1 MEKIFNN
8 KTICFMGD
16 SITYN
21 GKFIYDLRA
30 YFHGKND
37 KPLIYN
43 RGASGNRSI
52 MLKDIFDGEIK
63 DMNPDYV
70 VVNFGVNDVG
80 IWLYDSFKEVTDE
93 ILEERKVRNDEYF
106 RGIRESIEII
116 KANGITPILSSPFPV
131 NELIIEKEEV
141 ETVGDNKEKKDYIG
155 PSFYKRA
162 TFRNINGVLRYYA
175 EQLKIIASEMGAI
188 YLPMFETLYPITLEV
203 DGIFTEDGIHYTQ
216 TGADYIAKTILE
228 NFGYEIAEPIFKKTA
243 ENDEIARI
251 ELLERRAGCIRRGY
265 PYHPMYGDFTDEQV
279 FEHARELLKSPTD
292 WLRAMAQVTLDYYYK
307 IDKLRATL
315 FEMTKNF

>member
-1 MEKIFNN
+1 MGKNFDN

-30 YFHGKND
+30 YFQGKQD
-37 KPLIYN
+37 KPLMYN

-52 MLKDIFDGEIK
+52 MVKDIFVKEIEN
-63 DMNPDYV
+63 MNPDYV
-70 VVNFGVNDVG
+70 VVNFGVNDAG
-80 IWLYDSFKEVTDE
+80 IWLYDSLKEVTPE
-93 ILEERKVRNDEYF
+93 LLEERKIRNDEYF

-116 KANGITPILSSPFPV
+116 KANGIAPIISSPFPV
-131 NELIIEKEEV
+131 NELIVEKEDV

-175 EQLKIIASEMGAI
+175 EQVKIIASEMGAM
-188 YLPMFETLYPITLEV
+188 YLPAFETLYPITLEV
-203 DGIFTEDGIHYTQ
+203 DGIFKEDGIHYTQ
-216 TGADYIAKTILE
+216 TGADYIAKMLLE
-228 NFGYEIAEPIFKKTA
+228 FFGYEINEPIFKQTA

-265 PYHPMYGDFTDEQV
+265 PFHPMYGDFTDEQV

-307 IDKLRATL
+307 IDELRETL
-315 FEMTKNF
+315 FKMTKRF

>member
-8 KTICFMGD
+8 KTICFVGD

-21 GKFIYDLRA
+21 GKFIYDIRS
-30 YFHGKND
+30 YFQGKKD
-37 KPLIYN
+37 KPLVYN
-43 RGASGNRSI
+43 RGVAGNKSI
-52 MLKDIFDGEIK
+52 MVKAIFEGEIK

-70 VVNFGVNDVG
+70 VVNFGVNDAG
-80 IWLYDSFKEVTDE
+80 IWFYDNLKEVTPE
-93 ILEERKVRNDEYF
+93 ILEIRKIRNAEYF

-116 KANGITPILSSPFPV
+116 KERGITPILSSPFPV
-131 NELIIEKEEV
+131 NEMIIEKENV
-141 ETVGDNKEKKDYIG
+141 ETVGDNKEKEDYIG
-155 PSFYKRA
+155 PSFYTRA

-175 EQLKIIASEMGAI
+175 EELKIIASEMGAM

-203 DGIFTEDGIHYTQ
+203 EGMFTDDGIHYTQ

-228 NFGYEIAEPIFKKTA
+228 SFGYDIGDPIFKQTA

-251 ELLERRAGCIRRGY
+251 ELLERRAGCIRRGH
-265 PYHPMYGDFTDEQV
+265 PYHPMFGDFTDEQV

-307 IDKLRATL
+307 IDELRAQI
-315 FEMTKNF
+315 FKMTKNF

>member
-30 YFHGKND
+30 YFQGKKD

-63 DMNPDYV
+63 GMNPDYV

-80 IWLYDSFKEVTDE
+80 IWLYDSLKEVTPE
-93 ILEERKVRNDEYF
+93 LLEERKIRNDEYF
-106 RGIRESIEII
+106 RGIRESINII
-116 KANGITPILSSPFPV
+116 KERGKMPIISSPFPV
-131 NELIIEKEEV
+131 NELITEQEDI
-141 ETVGDNKEKKDYIG
+141 ETVGDNKEKKDYLG

-162 TFRNINGVLRYYA
+162 TFRNINGALKYYA
-175 EQLKIIASEMGAI
+175 DTLKEIAKEEGVL
-188 YLPMFETLYPITLEV
+188 YLPAFETLYPITLEV
-203 DGIFTEDGIHYTQ
+203 EGMFTEDGIHYTK

-228 NFGYEIAEPIFKKTA
+228 SFGYDIAEPIFKQTP

-251 ELLERRAGCIRRGY
+251 ELLERRAGCIRRGH
-265 PYHPMYGDFTDEQV
+265 PYHPMFGDYTDEQV

-307 IDKLRATL
+307 IDELRETI
-315 FEMTKNF
+315 FKMTKEF

>member
-1 MEKIFNN
+1 
-8 KTICFMGD
+8 MGD

-21 GKFIYDLRA
+21 GKYIYDLRA
-30 YFHGKND
+30 YFQGKKD

-52 MLKDIFDGEIK
+52 QVKAIFEKEIEN
-63 DMNPDYV
+63 MNPDYV
-70 VVNFGVNDVG
+70 VVNFGVNDAG
-80 IWLYDSFKEVTDE
+80 IWLYDSLKEVTPE
-93 ILEERKVRNDEYF
+93 LLEKRKARNDEYF
-106 RGIRESIEII
+106 RGIRESIEVI
-116 KANGITPILSSPFPV
+116 KANGITPIISSPFPV
-131 NELIIEKEEV
+131 NELIVEREEI
-141 ETVGDNKEKKDYIG
+141 ETVGDNKEKEDYIG

-175 EQLKIIASEMGAI
+175 EQLKIIASEMGAMYI
-188 YLPMFETLYPITLEV
+188 PAFETLYPITLKV

-216 TGADYIAKTILE
+216 TGADYIAKMLLE
-228 NFGYEIAEPIFKKTA
+228 SFGYEINEPIFNQTA

-265 PYHPMYGDFTDEQV
+265 PFHPMYGEFTDEQV
-279 FEHARELLKSPTD
+279 LEYARELLKSPTD

-307 IDKLRATL
+307 IDELRDQIFDL
-315 FEMTKNF
+315 TKNL

>member
-1 MEKIFNN
+1 MENNFNN

-21 GKFIYDLRA
+21 GKYIYDLRS
-30 YFHGKND
+30 YFQGKKD

-52 MLKDIFDGEIK
+52 QVKAIFEKEIEN
-63 DMNPDYV
+63 MNPDYV
-70 VVNFGVNDVG
+70 VVNFGVNDAG
-80 IWLYDSFKEVTDE
+80 IWLYDSLKQET
-93 ILEERKVRNDEYF
+93 EELLKKRKARNDEYF
-106 RGIRESIEII
+106 RGIRESIEVI
-116 KANGITPILSSPFPV
+116 KANGITPIISSPFPV
-131 NELIIEKEEV
+131 NELIVEREEI
-141 ETVGDNKEKKDYIG
+141 ETVGDNKEKEDFIG

-175 EQLKIIASEMGAI
+175 EQLKIIASEMGAMYI
-188 YLPMFETLYPITLEV
+188 PAFESLYPITLKEEGLFV
-203 DGIFTEDGIHYTQ
+203 DDGIHYSQ
-216 TGADYIAKTILE
+216 KGADYIAKTFLE
-228 NFGYEIAEPIFKKTA
+228 SFGYEIAEPIFNQTA

-265 PYHPMYGDFTDEQV
+265 PFHPMYGEFTDEQV

-307 IDKLRATL
+307 IDELRKQIFDLTKKL
-315 FEMTKNF
+315 